1 MASIH
6 FEFPVWVQYKNKQ
19 YIIRPLFIANPS
31 VANERY
37 ERAMK
42 GLIKSI
48 RNEFKSYH
56 TNRENLNF
64 FLWYLFNPD
73 FKYLNLEL
81 EFSYGQRY
89 FHGKVAAAWFEY
101 QGQTIVHLPSFGD
114 LWFYMH
120 TEEPKKADI
129 AREVEEQ
136 IQRYGR
142 RYKKEYD
149 EEFLMEPYAAV
160 GKEFCTTVDM
170 YMHTAGEKITLGFG
184 DEEMFQQFF
193 RPNTTFEGRDE
204 IEKVGFELNDLYPSE
219 LQRAFFQEELVA
231 QLDRLIYNR
240 ENVPIVILGPRRVG
254 KTTLLNEVVYR
265 YLDRNS
271 ERELFHLDNI
281 WTVDPSRLIAGMS
294 IVGMWQRRF
303 ESIIRFAMQPVQ
315 KVNRKDKLY
324 FNNIIALFR
333 IGKSSQNN
341 MTLSDVLKPYLQKR
355 EIQVILE
362 ATPEEWDVASE
373 LDRGFTDLFKVMRL
387 YEPSDSK
394 SLRIINKVRVRLE
407 TEHDFQISNTGLL
420 RLIELQKRFSQSMV
434 LIGAIAE
441 NLHQL
446 ASKYTYK
453 EVTPQVI
460 VEEFSS
466 KTHLSERLA
475 DPEVKIT
482 KEEFH
487 QYISRRLIGQ
497 QAAVDC
503 LTDVLHVIKAQLNN
517 PERPFGS
524 YLFIGPTGVGKTQAA
539 KVVAKYLFTH
549 EDSLVRFDMNE
560 FIDGGAVSR
569 LVGDLNYPEG
579 QLTTKIRYNPYC
591 VLLFDEI
598 EKAHPDVHNLL
609 LQVLGEGRL
618 TDALGR
624 TISFCNTVIIM
635 TSNLGAERV
644 GKEINIQ
651 RRADLADSTYEKAV
665 RDFFRPE
672 FINRIDNV
680 IIFNKLNLEHIGQ
693 IAWLQI
699 KELLKRHGFMRR
711 HTILNVSEEVLQ
723 KLAENGFDPEMGGRA
738 LKRQIEKELTVLIA
752 DQLVE
757 TLPDTPV
764 IFNLFIQDRRLK
776 PLLTRLEHVEAFE
789 ESAIPKIGDFDVK
802 VAHFQYLL
810 QEIEAIKT
818 AMQAS
823 DENDEGGLIDL
834 SEATDYSFIHLKEEV
849 NNIEQKVRNIIYEYD
864 TQRNFDVS
872 QSNVQ
877 IRYVAQDKLL
887 RNDAAGSR
895 VEKKYFQELY
905 SELEIYEYLEEVAQ
919 ATDKIVR
926 ESDALFFE
934 TSQNWAWTKF
944 FYEHFEKNG
953 HDRII
958 ISIISR
964 VEKAGK
970 EEVEYLESLYR
981 RIYPVEQVI
990 KAKDN
995 ELHLYLQGPG
1005 LYDLFKCEVGFHMF
1019 FIPHE
1024 TPLPVEVN
1032 IHRLG
1037 AIEEKVGQDK
1047 PTEETPEA
1055 FINNL
1060 KNRRWQDM
1068 IKTEEGMKD
1077 LKKVAYIIRLYA
1089 FADLLQRQGTITD
1102 LRTGIINHKNLTD
1115 GELKFLFYANFED
1128 KFKVDVSKVEELSNK
1143 MDNKEE

>member
-19 YIIRPLFIANPS
+19 YILRPLF
-31 VANERY
+31 VANQNVANDRY

-48 RNEFKSYH
+48 RNEFKNYK
-56 TNRENLNF
+56 TNRTNLDF

-73 FKYLNLEL
+73 FKYMNPDL

-89 FHGKVAAAWFEY
+89 FRGKIAIAWFQHREH
-101 QGQTIVHLPSFGD
+101 TIVTLPSFGD
-114 LWFYMH
+114 FWFYVQ
-120 TEEPKKADI
+120 TPDPKKADI
-129 AREVEEQ
+129 IREVEKQ
-136 IQRYGR
+136 IQRFGR

-149 EEFLMEPYAAV
+149 EEFLMKPYAAN
-160 GKEFCTTVDM
+160 GKEFCTTIDM
-170 YMHTAGEKITLGFG
+170 YMHTAGEKITLGHVD
-184 DEEMFQQFF
+184 DEIFQQFF

-204 IEKVGFELNDLYPSE
+204 IEKVGYELNDLYPSE
-219 LQRAFFQEELVA
+219 LHRAFFQEELVE

-240 ENVPIVILGPRRVG
+240 ENVPLVILGPRRVG
-254 KTTLLNEVVYR
+254 KTTLLHEVVHR
-265 YLDRNS
+265 YLERNS
-271 ERELFHLDNI
+271 EKELYHLDNI
-281 WTVDPSRLIAGMS
+281 WSIDPSRLIAGMS

-303 ESIIRFAMQPVQ
+303 ESIIRFAMNPVTQ
-315 KVNRKDKLY
+315 YPRRDKLY

-355 EIQVILE
+355 EIQIVLE
-362 ATPEEWDVASE
+362 ATPEEWDVANE

-387 YEPSDSK
+387 YEPSETK
-394 SLRIINKVRVRLE
+394 SLRIINKVRTRLE
-407 TEHDFQISNTGLL
+407 TEQEFKISNTGLL
-420 RLIELQKRFSQSMV
+420 RLIELQKRFNQNMV
-434 LIGAIAE
+434 LIGSIAE

-446 ASKYTYK
+446 SSKYAEK
-453 EVTPQVI
+453 EVTPQTI

-466 KTHLSERLA
+466 KTHLNERLA
-475 DPEVKIT
+475 DSEVKIT
-482 KEEFH
+482 QEEFQ

-497 QAAVDC
+497 KEAIDC

-539 KVVAKYLFTH
+539 KVVAKYLFNH

-569 LVGDLNYPEG
+569 LVGDLDYPEG

-680 IIFNKLNLEHIGQ
+680 VVFNKLNLEHIGQ

-723 KLAENGFDPEMGGRA
+723 KLAQNGFDPEMGGRA

-764 IFNLFIQDRRLK
+764 IFNLFIHDAQLK
-776 PLLTRLEHVEAFE
+776 PLLTRLEHIEAFDE
-789 ESAIPKIGDFDVK
+789 AVPKLGDVE
-802 VAHFQYLL
+802 VEVQHFKYLL
-810 QEIEAIKT
+810 AEIERVKAEVLDLNEDDNEAGT
-818 AMQAS
+818 M
-823 DENDEGGLIDL
+823 IDP
-834 SEATDYSFIHLKEEV
+834 SAVVDYSLIHLKEEIF
-849 NNIEQKVRNIIYEYD
+849 NIEQKVRNIVYEYE
-864 TQRNFDVS
+864 TQHNFDTS

-877 IRYVAQDKLL
+877 VRYVSQDKLL
-887 RNDAAGSR
+887 RNDAAGSK
-895 VEKKYFQELY
+895 VEKKYFKELY

-934 TSQNWAWTKF
+934 VSQAWAWIKF
-944 FYEHFEKNG
+944 YYHHYKKNG
-953 HDRII
+953 LDRII

-964 VEKAGK
+964 VEKAGQD
-970 EEVEYLESLYR
+970 EVKYLKKLYE
-981 RIYPVEQVI
+981 RICPVEQVI
-990 KAKDN
+990 EAKDN
-995 ELHLYLQGPG
+995 EWHLYLQGPG
-1005 LYDLFKCEVGFHMF
+1005 AYDLFTAEVGFHMF
-1019 FIPHE
+1019 FVPHE
-1024 TPLPVEVN
+1024 TPLPVEVS
-1032 IHRLG
+1032 IHRL
-1037 AIEEKVGQDK
+1037 
-1047 PTEETPEA
+1047 TNEETPEA
-1055 FINNL
+1055 FVNGL
-1060 KNRRWQDM
+1060 ENRRWQDM
-1068 IKTEEGMKD
+1068 IKTEEGIKS
-1077 LKKVAYIIRLYA
+1077 LKKVAHIIRLYA
-1089 FADLLQRQGTITD
+1089 FSDLLQRKGSITD
-1102 LRTGIINHKNLTD
+1102 LRTGIINYEDLSD
-1115 GELKFLFYANFED
+1115 SELKFLFYANFASE
-1128 KFKVDVSKVEELSNK
+1128 FKVDLEEITS
-1143 MDNKEE
+1143 MADNKTSDVTE

>member
-19 YIIRPLFIANPS
+19 YIIRPLFIANQS
-31 VANERY
+31 VANDRY

-42 GLIKSI
+42 GLIKSV
-48 RNEFKSYH
+48 RNEFKSYK
-56 TNRENLNF
+56 TNRTNLDY

-73 FKYLNLEL
+73 FKYVNLEL
-81 EFSYGQRY
+81 EFSHGQRY
-89 FHGKVAAAWFEY
+89 FHGKVATAWFEHNGY
-101 QGQTIVHLPSFGD
+101 TVVTLPSFDD
-114 LWFYMH
+114 LWFIME
-120 TEEPKKADI
+120 TKEPKKADVI
-129 AREVEEQ
+129 REVEDQ
-136 IQRYGR
+136 IQRFGR

-149 EEFLMEPYAAV
+149 EEFLMEAYTAN
-160 GKEFCTTVDM
+160 GKEFCTAVDM
-170 YMHTAGEKITLGFG
+170 YMHTAGEKITLGQI
-184 DEEMFQQFF
+184 DDDMFQQFF
-193 RPNTTFEGRDE
+193 RPNATFEGRDE

-219 LQRAFFQEELVA
+219 LHRAFFQDELVE

-240 ENVPIVILGPRRVG
+240 ENVPMVILGPRRVG
-254 KTTLLNEVVYR
+254 KTTLLHEVVHR
-265 YLDRNS
+265 YLERNA
-271 ERELFHLDNI
+271 EKELYHLDNI
-281 WTVDPSRLIAGMS
+281 WNVDPSRLIAGMS

-303 ESIIRFAMQPVQ
+303 ESIIRFAMNPITEFP
-315 KVNRKDKLY
+315 RRDKLY

-333 IGKSSQNN
+333 IGKSAQNS

-355 EIQVILE
+355 EIQVLLE

-373 LDRGFTDLFKVMRL
+373 LDRGFTDLFKVVRL
-387 YEPSDSK
+387 YEPTETK

-407 TEHDFQISNTGLL
+407 SEHEFKISNTGLL
-420 RLIELQKRFSQSMV
+420 RLIELQKRFNQNMV

-446 ASKYTYK
+446 SSKYSEK
-453 EVTPQVI
+453 EVTPQLI

-482 KEEFH
+482 KEEFR

-497 QAAVDC
+497 EGAVDC

-539 KVVAKYLFTH
+539 KVVAKYLFNH
-549 EDSLVRFDMNE
+549 EDSLERFDMNE

-569 LVGDLNYPEG
+569 LVGDLDYPEG

-651 RRADLADSTYEKAV
+651 RRADLASSTYEKSV

-680 IIFNKLNLEHIGQ
+680 IVFNRLNLEHIGQ

-764 IFNLFIQDRRLK
+764 IFNLFIQDHQLK
-776 PLLTRLEHVEAFE
+776 PLLTRLEHIEAFE
-789 ESAIPKIGDFDVK
+789 ESAIPKIGDFEVK
-802 VAHFQYLL
+802 VQYFEHLL
-810 QEIEAIKT
+810 TEIEQLKT
-818 AMQAS
+818 EMLQL
-823 DENDEGGLIDL
+823 NDEETAIIDP
-834 SEATDYSFIHLKEEV
+834 STITDYSLIHLKEDV
-849 NNIEQKVRNIIYEYD
+849 FNIEQKVRNIIYEYQTHSKVD
-864 TQRNFDVS
+864 TS

-877 IRYVAQDKLL
+877 IRYVAQDKLV
-887 RNDAAGSR
+887 RNDGGASL
-895 VEKKYFQELY
+895 EKKYFKELY
-905 SELEIYEYLEEVAQ
+905 SELKIYEYLEEVAQ

-926 ESDALFFE
+926 ESDAMFFE
-934 TSQNWAWTKF
+934 VSQAWAWIR
-944 FYEHFEKNG
+944 FYYHHYQKNG
-953 HDRII
+953 LDRVM
-958 ISIISR
+958 ISVISR
-964 VEKAGK
+964 VEKAGQD
-970 EEVEYLESLYR
+970 EVKYLKTLYE
-981 RIYPVEQVI
+981 RIHPVEQIV

-995 ELHLYLQGPG
+995 EWHLYLNGAG
-1005 LYDLFKCEVGFHMF
+1005 LYDLFSCEVGFHMF

-1024 TPLPVEVN
+1024 TPLPVEVS
-1032 IHRLG
+1032 IHRL
-1037 AIEEKVGQDK
+1037 AASEI
-1047 PTEETPEA
+1047 PET
-1055 FINNL
+1055 FVDGL
-1060 KNRRWQDM
+1060 KTRRWQDM
-1068 IKTEEGMKD
+1068 IKTEEGIKN
-1077 LKKVAYIIRLYA
+1077 LKKVAHIIRLYA
-1089 FADLLQRQGTITD
+1089 FSDLLQRKGSITD
-1102 LRTGIINHKNLTD
+1102 LRTGIINYEDLTD
-1115 GELKFLFYANFED
+1115 AELKFLFYANFDEE
-1128 KFKVDVSKVEELSNK
+1128 FKLDVEAIE
-1143 MDNKEE
+1143 KEQQSAIDDQSAAEG

>member
-1 MASIH
+1 
-6 FEFPVWVQYKNKQ
+6 
-19 YIIRPLFIANPS
+19 
-31 VANERY
+31 
-37 ERAMK
+37 
-42 GLIKSI
+42 
-48 RNEFKSYH
+48 
-56 TNRENLNF
+56 
-64 FLWYLFNPD
+64 
-73 FKYLNLEL
+73 
-81 EFSYGQRY
+81 
-89 FHGKVAAAWFEY
+89 
-101 QGQTIVHLPSFGD
+101 
-114 LWFYMH
+114 
-120 TEEPKKADI
+120 
-129 AREVEEQ
+129 
-136 IQRYGR
+136 
-142 RYKKEYD
+142 
-149 EEFLMEPYAAV
+149 
-160 GKEFCTTVDM
+160 
-170 YMHTAGEKITLGFG
+170 
-184 DEEMFQQFF
+184 
-193 RPNTTFEGRDE
+193 
-204 IEKVGFELNDLYPSE
+204 
-219 LQRAFFQEELVA
+219 
-231 QLDRLIYNR
+231 
-240 ENVPIVILGPRRVG
+240 
-254 KTTLLNEVVYR
+254 
-265 YLDRNS
+265 
-271 ERELFHLDNI
+271 
-281 WTVDPSRLIAGMS
+281 
-294 IVGMWQRRF
+294 
-303 ESIIRFAMQPVQ
+303 
-315 KVNRKDKLY
+315 
-324 FNNIIALFR
+324 
-333 IGKSSQNN
+333 
-341 MTLSDVLKPYLQKR
+341 
-355 EIQVILE
+355 
-362 ATPEEWDVASE
+362 
-373 LDRGFTDLFKVMRL
+373 MRL
-387 YEPSDSK
+387 YEPSDVT
-394 SLRIINKVRVRLE
+394 SLQIINKVRVRLE
-407 TEHDFQISNTGLL
+407 SEHQFQISNTGLL
-420 RLIELQKRFSQSMV
+420 RLIELQKRFSQNMV
-434 LIGAIAE
+434 LIGGIAE

-446 ASKYTYK
+446 ASKYTHK

-466 KTHLSERLA
+466 KTHLNERLA

-482 KEEFH
+482 KAEFH

-517 PERPFGS
+517 SERPFGS

-569 LVGDLNYPEG
+569 LVGDLDHPEG

-680 IIFNKLNLEHIGQ
+680 IIFNKLSLEHIGQ

-764 IFNLFIQDRRLK
+764 IFNLFIQEKRLK
-776 PLLTRLEHVEAFE
+776 PLLTRLEHIEALD
-789 ESAIPKIGDFDVK
+789 ESAVPKIGDVE
-802 VAHFQYLL
+802 VTAAHFQYLL
-810 QEIEAIKT
+810 QEIETVKAE
-818 AMQAS
+818 MQTS
-823 DENDEGGLIDL
+823 DEDEDENAEGRLIDL
-834 SEATDYSFIHLKEEV
+834 SDATDYSMIQLKEEV
-849 NNIEQKVRNIIYEYD
+849 LNIEQKVRNIIYEYD

-872 QSNVQ
+872 Q
-877 IRYVAQDKLL
+877 DKLL
-887 RNDAAGSR
+887 RNDAAQSKL
-895 VEKKYFQELY
+895 EKKYFKELY
-905 SELEIYEYLEEVAQ
+905 SEIEIYEYLEEVAQ

-944 FYEHFEKNG
+944 FYHNFKNNG

-970 EEVEYLESLYR
+970 DEVKYLESLYH

-1005 LYDLFKCEVGFHMF
+1005 LYDLFKNEVGFHMF
-1019 FIPHE
+1019 FTPHE
-1024 TPLPVEVN
+1024 TPLSVEVN

-1037 AIEEKVGQDK
+1037 AV
-1047 PTEETPEA
+1047 EETPEA
-1055 FINNL
+1055 FVNNL

-1068 IKTEEGMKD
+1068 IKTEEGLKD

-1102 LRTGIINHKNLTD
+1102 LRTGLINHKNLTD
-1115 GELKFLFYANFED
+1115 AELRFLFYANFD
-1128 KFKVDVSKVEELSNK
+1128 DAFKVDASKVAEEPK
-1143 MDNKEE
+1143 KTETEDNE

>member
-19 YIIRPLFIANPS
+19 YIIRPLFVANQS
-31 VANERY
+31 VANDRY

-42 GLIKSI
+42 GLIKSV
-48 RNEFKSYH
+48 RNEFKNYK
-56 TNRENLNF
+56 TNRANLDY

-73 FKYLNLEL
+73 FKYLNLKL

-89 FHGKVAAAWFEY
+89 FHGQVATAWFEHNGY
-101 QGQTIVHLPSFGD
+101 TVVTMPAFD
-114 LWFYMH
+114 NLWFIME
-120 TEEPKKADI
+120 TRDPKKADVV
-129 AREVEEQ
+129 REVEEQ
-136 IQRYGR
+136 IQRFGR

-149 EEFLMEPYAAV
+149 EEFLMEPYQAN
-160 GKEFCTTVDM
+160 GKEFCTAVDM
-170 YMHTAGEKITLGFG
+170 YMHTAGEKITLGYV
-184 DEEMFQQFF
+184 DDDMFQQFF
-193 RPNTTFEGRDE
+193 RPNATFEGRDE

-219 LQRAFFQEELVA
+219 LNRAFYQDELVT

-240 ENVPIVILGPRRVG
+240 ENVPMVILGPRRVG
-254 KTTLLNEVVYR
+254 KSTLLHEVVHR
-265 YLDRNS
+265 YLERNT
-271 ERELFHLDNI
+271 EKELYHLDNI
-281 WTVDPSRLIAGMS
+281 WNVDPSRLIAGMS

-303 ESIIRFAMQPVQ
+303 ESIIRFAMNPITEYP
-315 KVNRKDKLY
+315 RRDKLY

-333 IGKSSQNN
+333 IGKSAQND

-355 EIQVILE
+355 EIQVVLE
-362 ATPEEWDVASE
+362 ATPEEWDIASE
-373 LDRGFTDLFKVMRL
+373 LDRGFTDLFKVVRL
-387 YEPSDSK
+387 YEPTETK

-407 TEHDFQISNTGLL
+407 SEHDFKISNTGLL
-420 RLIELQKRFSQSMV
+420 RLIELQKRFNQNMV

-446 ASKYTYK
+446 SSKYSEE
-453 EVTPQVI
+453 EVTPQTI

-466 KTHLSERLA
+466 KTHLNERLA

-482 KEEFH
+482 KDEFQ
-487 QYISRRLIGQ
+487 QYISRRLVGQ
-497 QAAVDC
+497 QDAVDC

-539 KVVAKYLFTH
+539 KVVAKYLFNH

-569 LVGDLNYPEG
+569 LVGDLDYPEG

-651 RRADLADSTYEKAV
+651 RRADLASSTYEKSV

-764 IFNLFIQDRRLK
+764 IFNLFIQDHQLK
-776 PLLTRLEHVEAFE
+776 PLLTRLEHIEAFD
-789 ESAIPKIGDFDVK
+789 ESAIPKIGDFEVGIQ
-802 VAHFQYLL
+802 HFEYLL
-810 QEIEAIKT
+810 TEIEQLKAEMFQLADDEDNAI
-818 AMQAS
+818 
-823 DENDEGGLIDL
+823 IDP
-834 SEATDYSFIHLKEEV
+834 STITDYSLIHMKEDV
-849 NNIEQKVRNIIYEYD
+849 LNIEQKVRNIIYEYQ
-864 TQRNFDVS
+864 TQNNFDLS

-877 IRYVAQDKLL
+877 IRYVAQEKLIK
-887 RNDAAGSR
+887 NDNSGSK
-895 VEKKYFQELY
+895 VEKKYFKELY

-919 ATDKIVR
+919 ATDRIVR
-926 ESDALFFE
+926 ESDAMFFE
-934 TSQNWAWTKF
+934 VSQAWAWIR
-944 FYEHFEKNG
+944 FYYHHYEKNG
-953 HDRII
+953 LDRVMICV
-958 ISIISR
+958 ISR
-964 VEKAGK
+964 VEKAGQD
-970 EEVEYLESLYR
+970 EVKYLKKLYE
-981 RIYPVEQVI
+981 RIHPVEQVI
-990 KAKDN
+990 EAKDN
-995 ELHLYLQGPG
+995 EWHLYLNGPG
-1005 LYDLFKCEVGFHMF
+1005 LFDLFSCEVGFHMF
-1019 FIPHE
+1019 FTPHE
-1024 TPLPVEVN
+1024 TPLPVEVS

-1037 AIEEKVGQDK
+1037 DD
-1047 PTEETPEA
+1047 ETPET
-1055 FINNL
+1055 FVNNL
-1060 KNRRWQDM
+1060 DNRRWQDM
-1068 IKTEEGMKD
+1068 VKTEEGIKS
-1077 LKKVAYIIRLYA
+1077 LKKVAHIIRLYA
-1089 FADLLQRQGTITD
+1089 FSDLLQRKGSITD
-1102 LRTGIINHKNLTD
+1102 LRTGIINYEDLTD
-1115 GELKFLFYANFED
+1115 AELKFLFYANFDAE
-1128 KFKVDVSKVEELSNK
+1128 FKLNVEAIEPPKNE
-1143 MDNKEE
+1143 KEGGES